1 MSTDLNVEIDYSEY
15 SILVVDD
22 VISNVLLLK
31 VLLAA
36 QKFNVITASN
46 GMEAIDITKKQ
57 QPDLILLDVMMPG
70 MSGFEVAQKLK
81 NDPEVQHIPIIFLT
95 ALNSTADIV
104 TGFKVGANDFISK
117 PFNKEELVI
126 RVNHQ
131 ISLIA
136 AKRIILQKTEEL
148 KKTIQGRDKM
158 YSVIAHDLRSP
169 LGSIK
174 MVLNMFVMTM
184 SPQMIGEEQY
194 EMLDSANKSTEELFT
209 LLDNLLKWTKTQT
222 GRLTVVFQDFELVK
236 SISGVFEIFSL
247 VSSSKNIELIF
258 DSNEEINVR
267 GDIDMVKT
275 ITRNL
280 LSNAIKF
287 SFSGSKIIIEVKKI
301 GNMAVV
307 SVKDF
312 GKGMSQEEQ
321 QKLFNSET
329 HFSKYGTNNE
339 EGSGLGL
346 LLCKDFATKNKG
358 DLWLQSEEGKGSTF
372 FFSIPLKDN

>member
-236 SISGVFEIFSL
+236 SISGVLEIFSL

-258 DSNEEINVR
+258 DSNEDINVR
-267 GDIDMVKT
+267 GDIDIVKT

>member
-372 FFSIPLKDN
+372 FFSVPLKDN

>member
-236 SISGVFEIFSL
+236 SISGVLEIFSL

-258 DSNEEINVR
+258 DSNEDINVR
-267 GDIDMVKT
+267 GDIDIVKT

-321 QKLFNSET
+321 QKLFDSET

>member
-70 MSGFEVAQKLK
+70 MSGFELAQKLK

-194 EMLDSANKSTEELFT
+194 EMLDSANKSTEELFN

-222 GRLTVVFQDFELVK
+222 GRLKVVFQDFELVK
-236 SISGVFEIFSL
+236 SISGVLEIFSL

-267 GDIDMVKT
+267 GDIDIVKT

-287 SFSGSKIIIEVKKI
+287 SLSGSKIIIEVKKI
-301 GNMAVV
+301 DNMAVV

-329 HFSKYGTNNE
+329 HFSKYGTKNE

-346 LLCKDFATKNKG
+346 LLCKDFATKNRG

-372 FFSIPLKDN
+372 FFSVPLKDN

>member
-346 LLCKDFATKNKG
+346 LLCKDFATKNRG

-372 FFSIPLKDN
+372 FFSVPLKDN

>member
-1 MSTDLNVEIDYSEY
+1 MSTDLNVEINYSEY

-126 RVNHQ
+126 RVSHQ

-346 LLCKDFATKNKG
+346 LLCKDFATKNRG

-372 FFSIPLKDN
+372 FFSVPLKDN

>member
-1 MSTDLNVEIDYSEY
+1 MSTDLNVEINYSEY

-312 GKGMSQEEQ
+312 GKGMSQEEL

-346 LLCKDFATKNKG
+346 LLCKDFATKNRG

-372 FFSIPLKDN
+372 FFSVPLKDN

>member
-1 MSTDLNVEIDYSEY
+1 MSTDLNVEINYSEY

-346 LLCKDFATKNKG
+346 LLCKDFATKNRG

-372 FFSIPLKDN
+372 FFSVPLKDN

>member
-236 SISGVFEIFSL
+236 SISGVLEIFSL

-301 GNMAVV
+301 DNMAVV